1 MAQIVASGLISLGA
15 LLVEVGA
22 FVANLEKQRDD
33 LTRRMEAIDENIETI
48 RARLGTEKGNDKLED
63 KIYRE
68 EAKSQNIADKIV
80 TLDETITKMQIEVA
94 NQEVCYL
101 GYTWIYGHYD
111 APAEEK
117 DIQIMTAK
125 LNATLK
131 KIHHLCTNPFYPG
144 DRIFPPRDWPIIAEW
159 ILQRIR
165 RSPRNRWTL
174 LCHDAAFL

>member
-22 FVANLEKQRDD
+22 FVAVEHFLRNRRTRYSHSSQNYESRESKISNLEKQRDD

-94 NQEVCYL
+94 NQVKENVSML
-101 GYTWIYGHYD
+101 
-111 APAEEK
+111 
-117 DIQIMTAK
+117 
-125 LNATLK
+125 
-131 KIHHLCTNPFYPG
+131 
-144 DRIFPPRDWPIIAEW
+144 RV
-159 ILQRIR
+159 
-165 RSPRNRWTL
+165 
-174 LCHDAAFL
+174 